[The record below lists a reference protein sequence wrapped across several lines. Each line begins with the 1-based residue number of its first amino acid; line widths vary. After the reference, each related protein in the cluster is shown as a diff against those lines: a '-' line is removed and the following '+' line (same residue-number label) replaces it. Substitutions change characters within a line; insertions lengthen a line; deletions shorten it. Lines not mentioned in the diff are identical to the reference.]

1 MGSENGGKW
10 IPFKLLFHNII
21 HITTS
26 FSYDRYFELKRRR
39 EKRGRGEEIGRG
51 RKANLSS
58 I

>member
-1 MGSENGGKW
+1 MAGNGLFQA
-10 IPFKLLFHNII
+10 PFP
-21 HITTS
+21 HIVSQHSTTGTLS
-26 FSYDRYFELKRRR
+26 SKEINKGRR